1 MMKKT
6 ILLFAAG
13 IILVFNSLQAQVFKT
28 IHVETPGTLSSL
40 LTYEDRSTVTNLT
53 LTGNINR
60 NDLNTLQSQMFALT
74 SIDLYSTYLAGDS
87 IGAGSFNQYITS
99 IVLPASLKRIGVFAF
114 ASCNNL
120 DSLTIPPSVNSIGD
134 YAFASCRSLKSIVI
148 PGSVSSLGNL
158 AFVSCD
164 SLTTVIFLP
173 GLSRI
178 KEYTFAGCTS
188 LKSVTLSNTI
198 TSIGKLAFVSCNALS
213 DITLPASLD
222 SVSMLTFASCNGLT
236 SLTIPAHVMSIGQ
249 TAFVNC
255 QNLESLT
262 FESTP
267 TGITIGYAGF
277 AGCSKLSSINFPYSS
292 VTSIGRFGFAA
303 CSIRDSLILPASLT
317 SIGQGA
323 FQGCTNL
330 VYLVIPSTVDTIGNN
345 AFSGCSGLKEVR
357 VNRAIPMPLPWD
369 SYVFSGMYPDSVVLF
384 VPAGSKSAYQA
395 ADGWKDFSN
404 ISEFDFHL
412 TASRDTIFLS
422 DTTGSF
428 DSFAISGNTEWAI
441 NANQDWLL
449 LNKTLGM
456 DNDSIVITALEN
468 QAIQERKAEL
478 TISGLAIAPRTLVI
492 IQAPKPA
499 LEVTPNSLTIDKQAN
514 SDGLLVVNS
523 NISWVVSSSQDWLQL
538 SHESGNGNVTVA
550 LSAEAN
556 PYPVMREATVVFMAD
571 RVIPDTVI
579 ITQDPKLIILL
590 SANTMQFGAS
600 AGSTNWLAISS
611 NTNWI
616 ISTNQPWL
624 SISQSSG
631 FGNDTV
637 VFTAGANTG
646 IINREAMI
654 TVLAEDVDT
663 LAVMAVQGAAGIT
676 GITETKASAIEVYP
690 NPLVNNLIIEQAAG
704 YEISLFDLNGHLMLS
719 KIIDSE
725 HEVEDLSSLSLGL
738 YLVRIGNRSWKI
750 MKTE

>member
-13 IILVFNSLQAQVFKT
+13 IILVFSSLQAQVYKT

-40 LTYEDRSTVTNLT
+40 LTFEDRSTVTNLT

-60 NDLNTLQSQMFALT
+60 NDLNTLQSLT
-74 SIDLYSTYLAGDS
+74 PPLISIDLNSTYIAGDS

-99 IVLPASLKRIGVFAF
+99 IVLPASLKRIGVFAL
-114 ASCNNL
+114 SGCLKL
-120 DSLTIPPSVNSIGD
+120 DSLTIPPSVNSIAD
-134 YAFASCRSLKSIVI
+134 FAFASCRSLKSIVI
-148 PGSVSSLGNL
+148 PNSVSSMGNY
-158 AFVSCD
+158 AFGSCD

-173 GLSRI
+173 GLSQI

-222 SVSMLTFASCNGLT
+222 SVSMLAFASCNGLT

-292 VTSIGRFGFAA
+292 VTSIGKYGFAA
-303 CSIRDSLILPASLT
+303 CSIRDTLILPASLT

-323 FQGCTNL
+323 FQSCTNL
-330 VYLVIPSTVDTIGNN
+330 VHLVIPSTVDTIGNN
-345 AFSGCSGLKEVR
+345 AFAGSVRLKEVR

-369 SYVFSGMYPDSVVLF
+369 SQVFSGMYPDSVVLF

-395 ADGWKDFSN
+395 ADGWKDFQN
-404 ISEFDFHL
+404 IIEFDFYL
-412 TASRDTIFLS
+412 TASRDTITLS

-428 DSFAISGNTEWAI
+428 DSFIISGNTEWAI
-441 NANQDWLL
+441 SDNQDWLQL
-449 LNKTLGM
+449 SNTIGM
-456 DNDSIVITALEN
+456 NSDSIVITAMEN
-468 QAIQERKAEL
+468 PTTQERKAEL
-478 TISGLAIAPRTLVI
+478 TISGLAIAPLTLVI

-499 LEVTPNSLTIDKQAN
+499 LEVTPDSLTIDKQAN

-523 NISWVVSSSQDWLQL
+523 NINWVVSSSQDWLQL
-538 SHESGNGNVTVA
+538 SHESGNGNVTVV
-550 LSAEAN
+550 LSVEAN
-556 PYPVMREATVVFMAD
+556 PFPVMREATVVFMAD

-590 SANTMQFGAS
+590 SANTMQFASS
-600 AGSTNWLAISS
+600 AGSTNQLAIES

-624 SISQSSG
+624 SIGQSSG

-637 VFTAGANTG
+637 IFTAGANTG
-646 IINREAMI
+646 ITDREATI
-654 TVLAEDVDT
+654 TVLADDVDT
-663 LAVMAVQGAAGIT
+663 IAVRAIQGAAGIT
-676 GITETKASAIEVYP
+676 GIPETKASAIEVYP
-690 NPLVNNLIIEQAAG
+690 NPLVNNLIIEQAVG
-704 YEISLFDLNGHLMLS
+704 CEISIFNLNGHLVLS

-725 HEVEDLSSLSLGL
+725 YEVEDLSSLSLGL